1 MKKYIDYLLEAI
13 ATDEFDKD
21 YEIISDKL
29 EHFWSTLSEKL
40 TVSDSKTQRDPDIVY
55 EENKTLR
62 EERSNKQK
70 PDSIPIKDKVYKYEL
85 NGKVLNVKILKP
97 DLGNKHSNVHWG
109 GGNFAAPWSSLT
121 GPITEDITPIKIKK

>member
-1 MKKYIDYLLEAI
+1 MKNYLDYILETVDI
-13 ATDEFDKD
+13 EGFDKD
-21 YEIISDKL
+21 YEVISDKL

-40 TVSDSKTQRDPDIVY
+40 TVADSKTQRDPDTVLQ
-55 EENKTLR
+55 ENKQLR

-97 DLGNKHSNVHWG
+97 DLGNKTAQV
-109 GGNFAAPWSSLT
+109 FANGAPFPSPWTNLS
-121 GPITEDITPIKIKK
+121 GPINEPVSVKQPV